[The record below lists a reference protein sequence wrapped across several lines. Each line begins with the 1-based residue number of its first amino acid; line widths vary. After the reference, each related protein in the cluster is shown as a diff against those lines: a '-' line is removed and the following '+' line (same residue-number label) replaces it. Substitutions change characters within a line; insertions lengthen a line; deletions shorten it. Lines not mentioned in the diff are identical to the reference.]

1 MKGNSVK
8 ERGAQLYATAETQ
21 IDGLIELFSTH
32 DDATLTLPCPGR
44 EKLGDGTVAAS
55 AQHAADNYQRIAD
68 WLTDGDTSLTSG
80 HRQRGRAG
88 HRIPAFARQ
97 HNARASHSGRGGD
110 HSANGID
117 RAGLLTTLSAAR
129 NALSLIADLSDEQL
143 TTVPP
148 ASDMK
153 FCDGQRTL
161 EQIIAS
167 LLNHQSHQIDAI
179 NAAVG

>member
-1 MKGNSVK
+1 MNA
-8 ERGAQLYATAETQ
+8 RGAQLYATAETQ
-21 IDGLIELFSTH
+21 IDGLIEFFSVH
-32 DDATLTLPCPGR
+32 DDATLAVPCPGR

-68 WLTDGDTSLTSG
+68 WLTDGDAGLTSG
-80 HRQRGRAG
+80 HGQRGRPG
-88 HRIPAFARQ
+88 HRIPAFAR
-97 HNARASHSGRGGD
+97 HHHPPASHSERGSD
-110 HSANGID
+110 YSANSID
-117 RAGLLTTLSAAR
+117 REGLLTALSAAR

>member
-1 MKGNSVK
+1 MT
-8 ERGAQLYATAETQ
+8 ERGKKLRATVDQQ
-21 IDGLIELFSTH
+21 ITALADLIR
-32 DDATLTLPCPGR
+32 TLDEPALRLPCPGR

-55 AQHAADNYQRIAD
+55 ARHAADNYQRIAD

-110 HSANGID
+110 YSANGID

-129 NALSLIADLSDEQL
+129 NAVSLIADLSDEQL